1 MLIISMIWR
10 GITALTAVSEIGELE
25 FPLTEPV
32 EMEHAQTINALS
44 IVPVISIPVVVGLV
58 VFQLLAHRRWRR
70 AAGVLAAIGTFIVVV
85 MVVLVV
91 MGYLMIMIE
100 RSLWQ

>member
-1 MLIISMIWR
+1 MLIISMVWS
-10 GITALTAVSEIGELE
+10 GITALTAVSEMRELE
-25 FPLTEPV
+25 FLPIEPV
-32 EMEHAQTINALS
+32 EMEHAWTINALG

-58 VFQLLAHRRWRR
+58 VLQLLTHRRWRR

-85 MVVLVV
+85 MAVLMV

>member
-44 IVPVISIPVVVGLV
+44 IVSVISIPVVVGLV
-58 VFQLLAHRRWRR
+58 AFQLLAHRRWRR
-70 AAGVLAAIGTFIVVV
+70 AAGVLAAIDTFI
-85 MVVLVV
+85 MVV